1 MSVLHSL
8 LPALKGPSKFAQG
21 NALRFLFCAELALKG
36 RHKGLLAAV
45 VGLVTITLSSCAS
58 ISVDDANSSV
68 RQNKPSLIYV
78 MNFSTAHAEFD
89 VDRTGA
95 NLADFKS
102 NLQLMLRTGLV
113 KEITDKLVP
122 AVAETRLANH
132 REKNAWL
139 VRGEFVTVKQGS
151 RLLRSA
157 IGFGAGGTKLE
168 TRVQVYDLAQNPGT
182 PFLTFST
189 TGGSN
194 AEPGAILAFTTDPLQ
209 LAIGGVSGAAHGLS
223 EDAAR
228 TAREITAELSDDM
241 YARGWISA
249 NERVAPKRERD
260 LENTW

>member
-1 MSVLHSL
+1 MT
-8 LPALKGPSKFAQG
+8 
-21 NALRFLFCAELALKG
+21 RILAL
-36 RHKGLLAAV
+36 LA
-45 VGLVTITLSSCAS
+45 LSCALTSCAS
-58 ISVDDANSSV
+58 ISVDDARASV
-68 RQNKPSLIYV
+68 RQNKPSLVYV
-78 MNFSTAHAEFD
+78 TDFSTAHADFE
-89 VDRTGA
+89 VDRTGDA
-95 NLADFKS
+95 LAGFKS
-102 NLQLMLRTGLV
+102 NLQLMLSTGLA
-113 KEITDKLVP
+113 KEISDRLVP
-122 AVAETRLANH
+122 AIAEGKPANQ

-168 TRVQVYDLAQNPGT
+168 TRVQVYDAQNPGA

-228 TAREITAELSDDM
+228 TAREITAELSDYM

-249 NERVAPKRERD
+249 DQRVAPKHERD

>member
-1 MSVLHSL
+1 MT
-8 LPALKGPSKFAQG
+8 
-21 NALRFLFCAELALKG
+21 RTLALF
-36 RHKGLLAAV
+36 A
-45 VGLVTITLSSCAS
+45 LSCALTSCAS
-58 ISVDDANSSV
+58 ISVDDARESV
-68 RQNKPSLIYV
+68 RQNKPSLVYV
-78 MNFSTAHAEFD
+78 TDFSTAHADFE
-89 VDRTGA
+89 VDRKGA
-95 NLADFKS
+95 DLTEFKS
-102 NLQLMLRTGLV
+102 NLQLMLSTGLA
-113 KEITDKLVP
+113 KEITDRLVP
-122 AVAETRLANH
+122 AIAENKPANQ

-168 TRVQVYDLAQNPGT
+168 TRVQVYDAQNPAA

-228 TAREITAELSDDM
+228 TAREITAELSDYM

-249 NERVAPKRERD
+249 DQRVAPKHEHD
-260 LENTW
+260 TDTW